1 MKFKHGNILAL
12 LLIWVL
18 MFSFTACGNGYNV
31 YPVNSASQGT
41 SQAVDTQ
48 WAIYWYL
55 CGSDLESEYSAA
67 TDDLLELLEVKLP
80 DNVKIIIESGGTRQW
95 QNDMMNADYI
105 ERYIYDSDG
114 LRLLEQL
121 PQASMGS
128 AGTLSSFLAFAKENY
143 PAQRTGF
150 LFWNHG
156 GGSVAGAESD
166 ENFGGDALTL
176 DEIYNAFSANYE
188 LSEEAPP
195 FELIGFDTC
204 LMATVDVAYT
214 FNDIG
219 KYLVAS
225 QEIEPANGWLY
236 SGWVGALAQNPQM
249 DGSAL
254 GKIICDS
261 YVKGCEIEGTSES
274 ITLSVT
280 NLAYVSQLVT
290 AYNDFGKEALYY
302 ACEDPAFFSDFSR
315 VAVSTENYG
324 GNTNE
329 QGYTNMA
336 DLGHLAR
343 QSVNMLPETANAVLT
358 ALDNCVEYEVN
369 GPYREEATGLS
380 CYYSY
385 SGDIGDLNGY
395 IDVGASDAFKY
406 FYAYGLTGE
415 LSDDGMEYISE
426 MDIDVLPQIETL
438 ESQGW
443 DDHPLAVDQHGS
455 AILSLG
461 EKASDILSGVYMQLY
476 YADPEQ
482 DILLLLGIDNDIIAD
497 WDRGIFKDNFRGV
510 WGGID
515 GCLVYME
522 LTFEGDGYN
531 LYTVPIL
538 LNGEDYNLNVVYDF
552 NKAEYEIKGATKPID
567 EESGMADKNM
577 RSLIVGDVISTIHY
591 ATSISGDSNEFDA
604 YVVDEITVTE
614 NTSFYE
620 TDLGDGQY
628 YQVFE
633 MRDMQGNSV
642 FSDVAE
648 FDVKN
653 GQITTTV
660 GY

>member
-1 MKFKHGNILAL
+1 MKFKHCNILAL
-12 LLIWVL
+12 LLVWVL
-18 MFSFTACGNGYNV
+18 MFSLTACGNAYNV
-31 YPVNSASQGT
+31 YPTTSASQGS
-41 SQAVDTQ
+41 SQAGDTQ

-67 TDDLLELLEVKLP
+67 TDDLLELLEVELP
-80 DNVKIIIESGGTRQW
+80 ENVKIIIETGGTRQW
-95 QNDMMNADYI
+95 QNDMMSADYL

-128 AGTLSSFLAFAKENY
+128 AETLSSFLAFAKENY
-143 PAQRTGF
+143 PAQKTGF

-176 DEIYNAFSANYE
+176 DEMYEAFKANYE
-188 LSEEAPP
+188 LSEETPP

-236 SGWVGALAQNPQM
+236 SGWVAALGANPQM
-249 DGSAL
+249 DGSEL
-254 GKIICDS
+254 GKNICDS
-261 YVKGCEIEGTSES
+261 YVRGCEIEGTSES

-280 NLAYVSQLVT
+280 NLSYVSQLVA

-302 ACEDPAFFSDFSR
+302 ACENPAFFSDFSR

-343 QSVNMLPETANAVLT
+343 QSVEMLPETASSVLT

-385 SGDIGDLNGY
+385 SGDIDDLNGY
-395 IDVGASDAFKY
+395 IDVGAGDAFKY
-406 FYAYGLTGE
+406 FYSYGLTGE
-415 LSDDGMEYISE
+415 LTDDGMEYISS
-426 MDIDVLPQIETL
+426 MDIDILPEIESL

-443 DDHPLAVDQHGS
+443 DDHPLAVDLHGS

-461 EKASDILSGVYMQLY
+461 EKANEILSGVYMQLY

-482 DILLLLGIDNDIIAD
+482 DLLLLLGIDNDIIAD

-515 GCLVYME
+515 GFLVYME
-522 LTFEGDGYN
+522 LTYEGDGYN

-552 NKAEYEIKGATKPID
+552 DKAEYEIKGATKPID
-567 EESGMADKNM
+567 ESGMADKNM
-577 RSLIVGDVISTIHY
+577 RSLMVGDVISTIHY
-591 ATSISGDSNEFDA
+591 ATTISGDSDEFDA
-604 YVVDEITVTE
+604 YVVDEITVTA

-620 TDLGDGQY
+620 TELGDGQY

-633 MRDMQGNSV
+633 MRDMQGNTV
-642 FSDVAE
+642 YSDVAE
-648 FDVKN
+648 FDVRD
-653 GQITTTV
+653 GEITTSV

>member
-1 MKFKHGNILAL
+1 MKFKHCNILAL
-12 LLIWVL
+12 LLVWVL
-18 MFSFTACGNGYNV
+18 MFSLTACGNAYNV
-31 YPVNSASQGT
+31 YPTTSASQGNA
-41 SQAVDTQ
+41 QAGDTQ

-67 TDDLLELLEVKLP
+67 TDDLLELLEVELP
-80 DNVKIIIESGGTRQW
+80 ENVEIIIETGGTRQW
-95 QNDMMNADYI
+95 QNDMMSADYL

-114 LRLLEQL
+114 LRLIEQL

-128 AGTLSSFLAFAKENY
+128 AETLSSFLAFAKENY
-143 PAQRTGF
+143 PAQKTGF

-176 DEIYNAFSANYE
+176 DEMYEAFKANYE
-188 LSEEAPP
+188 LSEETPP

-236 SGWVGALAQNPQM
+236 SGWVAALGANPQM
-249 DGSAL
+249 DGSEL
-254 GKIICDS
+254 GKNICDS
-261 YVKGCEIEGTSES
+261 YVTGCEIEGTSES

-280 NLAYVSQLVT
+280 NLSYVSQLVA

-343 QSVNMLPETANAVLT
+343 QSVEMLPETAGSVLT

-369 GPYREEATGLS
+369 GPYRQEATGLS

-385 SGDIGDLNGY
+385 SGDIDDLNGY
-395 IDVGASDAFKY
+395 IDVGAGDAFKY
-406 FYAYGLTGE
+406 FYSYGLTGE
-415 LSDDGMEYISE
+415 LTDDGMEYISD
-426 MDIDVLPQIETL
+426 MDVDILPEIETL

-443 DDHPLAVDQHGS
+443 DDHPLAVDLHGS

-461 EKASDILSGVYMQLY
+461 EKANEILSGVYMQLY

-482 DILLLLGIDNDIIAD
+482 DLLLLLGIDNDIIAD

-522 LTFEGDGYN
+522 LTYEGDGYN

-538 LNGEDYNLNVVYDF
+538 LNGEEYNLNVVYDYD
-552 NKAEYEIKGATKPID
+552 KAEYEIKGATKPID
-567 EESGMADKNM
+567 ESGMADKNM
-577 RSLIVGDVISTIHY
+577 RSLMVGDVISTIHY
-591 ATSISGDSNEFDA
+591 ATTISGDSDEFDA
-604 YVVDEITVTE
+604 YVVDEITVTA

-620 TDLGDGQY
+620 TELGDGQY

-642 FSDVAE
+642 YSDVAE
-648 FDVKN
+648 FDVQD
-653 GQITTTV
+653 GEITTSV

>member
-1 MKFKHGNILAL
+1 MKFKHCNILAL
-12 LLIWVL
+12 LLVWVL
-18 MFSFTACGNGYNV
+18 MFSLTACGNAYNV
-31 YPVNSASQGT
+31 YPTTSASQGS
-41 SQAVDTQ
+41 SQAGDTQ

-67 TDDLLELLEVKLP
+67 TDDLLELLEVELP
-80 DNVKIIIESGGTRQW
+80 ENVKIIIETGGTRQW
-95 QNDMMNADYI
+95 QNDMMSADYL

-128 AGTLSSFLAFAKENY
+128 AETLSSFLAFAKENY
-143 PAQRTGF
+143 PAQKTGF

-176 DEIYNAFSANYE
+176 DEMYEAFKANYE
-188 LSEEAPP
+188 LSEETPP

-236 SGWVGALAQNPQM
+236 SGWVAALGANPQM
-249 DGSAL
+249 DGSEL
-254 GKIICDS
+254 GKNICDS
-261 YVKGCEIEGTSES
+261 YVRGCEIEGTSES

-280 NLAYVSQLVT
+280 NLSYVSQLVA

-302 ACEDPAFFSDFSR
+302 ACENPAFFSDFSR

-343 QSVNMLPETANAVLT
+343 QSVEMLPETASSVLT

-385 SGDIGDLNGY
+385 SGDIDDLNGY
-395 IDVGASDAFKY
+395 IDVGAGDAFKY
-406 FYAYGLTGE
+406 FYSYGLTGE
-415 LSDDGMEYISE
+415 LTDDGMEYISA
-426 MDIDVLPQIETL
+426 MDIDILPEIESL

-443 DDHPLAVDQHGS
+443 DDHPLAVDLHGS

-461 EKASDILSGVYMQLY
+461 EKANEILSGVYMQLY

-482 DILLLLGIDNDIIAD
+482 DLLLLLGIDNDIIAD

-522 LTFEGDGYN
+522 LTYEGDGYN

-552 NKAEYEIKGATKPID
+552 DKAEYEIKGATKPID
-567 EESGMADKNM
+567 ESGMADKNM
-577 RSLIVGDVISTIHY
+577 RSLMVGDVISTIHY
-591 ATSISGDSNEFDA
+591 ATTISGDSDEFDA

-620 TDLGDGQY
+620 TELGDGQY

-633 MRDMQGNSV
+633 MRDMQGNTV
-642 FSDVAE
+642 YSDVAE
-648 FDVKN
+648 FDVRD
-653 GQITTTV
+653 GEITTSV

>member
-1 MKFKHGNILAL
+1 MKFKHCNILAL
-12 LLIWVL
+12 LLVWVL
-18 MFSFTACGNGYNV
+18 MFSLTACGNAYNV
-31 YPVNSASQGT
+31 YPTTSASQGS
-41 SQAVDTQ
+41 SQAGDTQ

-67 TDDLLELLEVKLP
+67 TDDLLELLEVELP
-80 DNVKIIIESGGTRQW
+80 ENVKIIIETGGTRQW
-95 QNDMMNADYI
+95 QNDMMSADYL

-128 AGTLSSFLAFAKENY
+128 AETLSSFLAFAKENY
-143 PAQRTGF
+143 PAQKTGF

-176 DEIYNAFSANYE
+176 DEMYEAFKANYE
-188 LSEEAPP
+188 LSEETPP

-236 SGWVGALAQNPQM
+236 SGWVAALGTNPQM
-249 DGSAL
+249 DGSEL
-254 GKIICDS
+254 GKNICDS
-261 YVKGCEIEGTSES
+261 YVRGCEIEGTSES

-280 NLAYVSQLVT
+280 NLSYVSQLVA

-302 ACEDPAFFSDFSR
+302 ACENPAFFSDFSR

-343 QSVNMLPETANAVLT
+343 QSVEMLPETASSVLT

-385 SGDIGDLNGY
+385 SGDIDDLNGY
-395 IDVGASDAFKY
+395 IDVGAGDAFKY
-406 FYAYGLTGE
+406 FYSYGLTGE
-415 LSDDGMEYISE
+415 LTDDGMEYISA
-426 MDIDVLPQIETL
+426 MDIDILPEIESL

-443 DDHPLAVDQHGS
+443 DDHPLAVDLHGS

-461 EKASDILSGVYMQLY
+461 EKANEILSGVYMQLY

-482 DILLLLGIDNDIIAD
+482 DLLLLLGIDNDIIAD

-522 LTFEGDGYN
+522 LTYEGDGYN

-552 NKAEYEIKGATKPID
+552 DKAEYEIKGATKPID
-567 EESGMADKNM
+567 ESGMADKNM
-577 RSLIVGDVISTIHY
+577 RSLMVGDVISTIHY
-591 ATSISGDSNEFDA
+591 ATTISGDSDEFDA

-620 TDLGDGQY
+620 TELGDGQY

-642 FSDVAE
+642 YSDVAE
-648 FDVKN
+648 FDVRD
-653 GQITTTV
+653 GEITTSV

>member
-1 MKFKHGNILAL
+1 MKFKHCNILAL
-12 LLIWVL
+12 LLVWVL
-18 MFSFTACGNGYNV
+18 MFSLTACGNAYNV
-31 YPVNSASQGT
+31 YPTTSASQG
-41 SQAVDTQ
+41 SAQAGDTQ

-67 TDDLLELLEVKLP
+67 TDDLLELLEVELP
-80 DNVKIIIESGGTRQW
+80 ENVKIIIETGGTRQW
-95 QNDMMNADYI
+95 QNDMMSADYL

-128 AGTLSSFLAFAKENY
+128 AETLSSFLAFAKENY
-143 PAQRTGF
+143 PAQKTGF

-176 DEIYNAFSANYE
+176 DEMYEAFKANYE
-188 LSEEAPP
+188 LSEETPP

-236 SGWVGALAQNPQM
+236 SGWVAALGANPQM
-249 DGSAL
+249 DGSEL
-254 GKIICDS
+254 GKNICDS
-261 YVKGCEIEGTSES
+261 YVRGCEIEGTSES

-280 NLAYVSQLVT
+280 NLSYVSQLVA

-302 ACEDPAFFSDFSR
+302 ACENPAFFSDFSR

-343 QSVNMLPETANAVLT
+343 QSVEMLPETASSVLT

-385 SGDIGDLNGY
+385 SGDIDDLNGY
-395 IDVGASDAFKY
+395 IDVGAGDAFKY
-406 FYAYGLTGE
+406 FYSYGLTGE
-415 LSDDGMEYISE
+415 LTDDGMEYISA
-426 MDIDVLPQIETL
+426 MDIDILPEIESL

-443 DDHPLAVDQHGS
+443 DDHPLAVDLHGS

-461 EKASDILSGVYMQLY
+461 EKANEILSGVYMQLY

-482 DILLLLGIDNDIIAD
+482 DLLLLLGIDNDIIAD

-522 LTFEGDGYN
+522 LTYEGDGYN

-552 NKAEYEIKGATKPID
+552 DKAEYEIKGATKPID
-567 EESGMADKNM
+567 ESGMADKNM
-577 RSLIVGDVISTIHY
+577 RSLMVGDVISTIHY
-591 ATSISGDSNEFDA
+591 ATTISGDSDEFDA

-620 TDLGDGQY
+620 TELGDGQY

-642 FSDVAE
+642 YSDVAE
-648 FDVKN
+648 FDVRD
-653 GQITTTV
+653 GEITTSV